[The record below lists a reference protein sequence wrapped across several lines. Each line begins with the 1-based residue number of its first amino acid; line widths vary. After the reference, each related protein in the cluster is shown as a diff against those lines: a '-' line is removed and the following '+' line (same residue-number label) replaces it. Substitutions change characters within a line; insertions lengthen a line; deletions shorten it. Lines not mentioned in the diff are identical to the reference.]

1 MIEPTTFSGLK
12 ALMAFYNL
20 APKKRKGQNF
30 LIDQNIVKK
39 LCFSLNL
46 SEKEPVLEIGGGF
59 LSLSFPL
66 LKAGYNLT
74 TIEVDTSFIPWYLE
88 VKNHYPNFNYLIGDI
103 RKMLPDIPAFFDQQ
117 IPTHVIGNLPY
128 YLTSH
133 LLFLFLPGKWWKE
146 AIFTIQKEVADRL
159 MTPPGSKHRSPLTL
173 MIEEYADIKV
183 IADLPPQVFYPPPGV
198 NSRAIFLQ
206 RKLEY
211 NLSEEED
218 NYLRKVIY
226 FSFSKKRK
234 TVLNSLSMSS
244 LGLKKELLADIFKDT
259 ALDLSL
265 RAEALS
271 LTDFLFLAKTLKG
284 SGVAIPEI

>member
-12 ALMAFYNL
+12 TLMAYYKL
-20 APKKRKGQNF
+20 APQKRKGQNF
-30 LIDQNIVKK
+30 LIDQNIARK

-74 TIEVDTSFIPWYLE
+74 TIEVDNSFIPWYLE
-88 VKNHYPNFNYLIGDI
+88 VKNHYPNFNYLTGDI
-103 RKMLPDIPAFFDQQ
+103 RKMLPAISAYFDRQV
-117 IPTHVIGNLPY
+117 PTHLIGNLPY

-159 MTPPGSKHRSPLTL
+159 MAPPGSKQRSPLTL
-173 MIEEYADIKV
+173 MCEEYTNLKV
-183 IADLPPQVFYPPPGV
+183 ITDLPPQVFYPPPAV

-206 RKLEY
+206 RKLEF

-218 NYLRKVIY
+218 SYLRKVIR
-226 FSFSKKRK
+226 FSFAKKRK
-234 TVLNSLSMSS
+234 TILNSLSMSS
-244 LGLKKELLADIFKDT
+244 LGLKKEVLTDIFKKAT
-259 ALDLSL
+259 LDLNL
-265 RAEALS
+265 RAED
-271 LTDFLFLAKTLKG
+271 LTLKEFLLLTEILKG
-284 SGVAIPEI
+284 SKVVIPEI

>member
-12 ALMAFYNL
+12 ILIANYNL
-20 APKKRKGQNF
+20 VPQKRKGQNF
-30 LIDQNIVKK
+30 LVDNNLARK

-74 TIEVDTSFIPWYLE
+74 TIEYDRSFIPWYQE

-103 RKMLPDIPAFFDQQ
+103 RKILPDITAFFDRE
-117 IPTHVIGNLPY
+117 IPIYIIGNLPY

-146 AIFTIQKEVADRL
+146 AVFTIQKEVADRL
-159 MTPPGSKHRSPLTL
+159 MTPPGSKQRSPLTL
-173 MIEEYADIKV
+173 MCEQYADIKIV
-183 IADLPPQVFYPPPGV
+183 SDLPPQVFYPPPGV
-198 NSRAIFLQ
+198 NSRAIFMQ
-206 RKLEY
+206 RKHEFSF
-211 NLSEEED
+211 SEGEN
-218 NYLRKVIY
+218 NYLRKLIRL
-226 FSFSKKRK
+226 SFAKKRK

-244 LGLKKELLADIFKDT
+244 LELKKEVLIDIFKET
-259 ALDLSL
+259 ALDLNL
-265 RAEALS
+265 RAED
-271 LTDFLFLAKTLKG
+271 LTLKDFLFLAKTLKG
-284 SGVAIPEI
+284 SGVALP